1 MVTIST
7 VTCSSVTVSL
17 STVADATSYEIVFTQ
32 LHNFSNVVNTLSVS
46 AGAIE
51 VSFLLSQIVISAI
64 WLQEITSLNVIYLK

>member
-7 VTCSSVTVSL
+7 VTCSSVVVSL

-51 VSFLLSQIVISAI
+51 VSFLLS
-64 WLQEITSLNVIYLK
+64 